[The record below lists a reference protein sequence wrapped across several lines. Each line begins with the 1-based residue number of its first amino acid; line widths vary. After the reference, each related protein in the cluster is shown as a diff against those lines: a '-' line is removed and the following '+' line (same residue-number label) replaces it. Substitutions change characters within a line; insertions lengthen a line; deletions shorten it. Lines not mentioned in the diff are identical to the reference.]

1 MRQSFSQDLLSDRSK
16 HAFIP
21 LRLTSVPL
29 HVADSCLGWGAA
41 CRCSRPAPAGRGH
54 PGQAASAPPTPA
66 SARGRHGAKTTRGGA
81 PALLHSA
88 IPQPAACP
96 ATTRRGAPS
105 TRCAHAPSSLRCL
118 AVHLLRTR
126 KEGPG
131 RPSESLRGGGGPL
144 TADGAGVFVAIGCG
158 WGRGARG
165 AGQWER
171 AGAGGGVRVA
181 EPRGK
186 RCVRHLG
193 WAGRVWGRARWGRH
207 CSLRSRHL
215 GHGVKGGW
223 LSQSLVLT

>member
-1 MRQSFSQDLLSDRSK
+1 MQVFPSGPGWTRASRPGRERPANARTRAGPTWGEHHAWGRARVTSLSD
-16 HAFIP
+16 
-21 LRLTSVPL
+21 
-29 HVADSCLGWGAA
+29 
-41 CRCSRPAPAGRGH
+41 
-54 PGQAASAPPTPA
+54 TPA
-66 SARGRHGAKTTRGGA
+66 SR
-81 PALLHSA
+81 
-88 IPQPAACP
+88 CP

-118 AVHLLRTR
+118 AVHPLRTR

-131 RPSESLRGGGGPL
+131 RPSESLCRGGGPL